1 MANGAFRS
9 YRKSGDGTCPSE
21 RNHGEVRASSVVLLP
36 HAPSSV
42 AVARKRLSSELV
54 DSGVYESVVDD
65 ASVIVSELLSNAL
78 RHARP
83 LPSGQV
89 RVCWLRRGDLLELE
103 VSDGGAMTEPRRG
116 PGTLSS
122 LGGRGLGIVEA
133 LSEGW
138 GVRHE
143 DGATTVWA
151 VLRAPRSASGS
162 SSGNGVS
169 AHAGAHA
176 VVPDLADF
184 PDLTDEPDDDL
195 CDGARRGTAPSRAFP
210 A

>member
-1 MANGAFRS
+1 M
-9 YRKSGDGTCPSE
+9 
-21 RNHGEVRASSVVLLP
+21 LLP

-42 AVARKRLSSELV
+42 AVARRRLSSELV

-65 ASVIVSELLSNAL
+65 ASVIVSELISNAL

-133 LSEGW
+133 LSDGW

-143 DGATTVWA
+143 NGATTVWA
-151 VLRAPRSASGS
+151 VLRAPGAADDAQPSDGSG
-162 SSGNGVS
+162 
-169 AHAGAHA
+169 A
-176 VVPDLADF
+176 VVATGPHPVPDLADF
-184 PDLTDEPDDDL
+184 PDLTDDPDEGTL
-195 CDGARRGTAPSRAFP
+195 YDGAAPSRAYP

>member
-1 MANGAFRS
+1 M
-9 YRKSGDGTCPSE
+9 
-21 RNHGEVRASSVVLLP
+21 RASSVVLLP

-42 AVARKRLSSELV
+42 AVARRRLSSELA
-54 DSGVYESVVDD
+54 DSGVYESIVDD
-65 ASVIVSELLSNAL
+65 ATVIVSELISNAL

-89 RVCWLRRGDLLELE
+89 RVCWLRRGDVLELE

-143 DGATTVWA
+143 DGSTTVWA
-151 VLRAPRSASGS
+151 VVRAPRTPG
-162 SSGNGVS
+162 GNS
-169 AHAGAHA
+169 MAAPAGANA
-176 VVPDLADF
+176 VIPDLSDF
-184 PDLTDEPDDDL
+184 PDLLDDPGEDL
-195 CDGARRGTAPSRAFP
+195 CNGTRSEVAPSRAYP

>member
-1 MANGAFRS
+1 M
-9 YRKSGDGTCPSE
+9 
-21 RNHGEVRASSVVLLP
+21 RASSVVLLP

-42 AVARKRLSSELV
+42 AVARRRLSSELV

-65 ASVIVSELLSNAL
+65 ASVIVSELISNAL

-89 RVCWLRRGDLLELE
+89 RVCWLRSGDILELE

-133 LSEGW
+133 LADGW

-143 DGATTVWA
+143 EGATTVWA
-151 VLRAPRSASGS
+151 VLRAPRSSGA
-162 SSGNGVS
+162 NGRS
-169 AHAGAHA
+169 APVGMHA
-176 VVPDLADF
+176 VIPDLADF
-184 PDLTDEPDDDL
+184 PDLLDEPGEDL
-195 CDGARRGTAPSRAFP
+195 CGGSRNETATSRAYP

>member
-1 MANGAFRS
+1 
-9 YRKSGDGTCPSE
+9 
-21 RNHGEVRASSVVLLP
+21 VRASSVVLLP

-42 AVARKRLSSELV
+42 AVARKRLSSELHA
-54 DSGVYESVVDD
+54 SGIYESVVDD
-65 ASVIVSELLSNAL
+65 ACVILSELLSNAL

-89 RVCWLRRGDLLELE
+89 RVTWTQKGDYLELA

-133 LSEGW
+133 LTEGW

-151 VLRAPRSASGS
+151 QLNAPHA
-162 SSGNGVS
+162 VS
-169 AHAGAHA
+169 ANGSAPARAAHA
-176 VVPDLADF
+176 IAPELSELPDPQDRPNGKAVN
-184 PDLTDEPDDDL
+184 
-195 CDGARRGTAPSRAFP
+195 GARQGAVTGRAYP

>member
-1 MANGAFRS
+1 M
-9 YRKSGDGTCPSE
+9 
-21 RNHGEVRASSVVLLP
+21 RASSVVLLP

-42 AVARKRLSSELV
+42 AVARRRLSSELI
-54 DSGVYESVVDD
+54 DSGVYDSVVDD

-89 RVCWLRRGDLLELE
+89 KVCWLCRDDLLEVE

-143 DGATTVWA
+143 EGATTVWA
-151 VLRAPRSASGS
+151 VLRAPRSSGDDR
-162 SSGNGVS
+162 S
-169 AHAGAHA
+169 AAPAGAHA
-176 VVPDLADF
+176 VVPDLSAF
-184 PDLTDEPDDDL
+184 PDLLDEPVEDR
-195 CDGARRGTAPSRAFP
+195 CNGTRSEVAPSRAYP